1 MLPRRNLVAN
11 LKFNAPGRAKTME
24 VFMEKNTI
32 FNEVVKIMTTKESV
46 KIMRDA
52 TAVSVAGSV
61 VGIAIRNSL
70 YRRSK
75 AKGGWYAKYID
86 LPICT
91 KWCNADDKSVLVSA
105 VIATALDTVL
115 MLDRYGAIKLR
126 SIEDSE
132 EDLENDCKSTHE
144 KAYNAY
150 KAEMAASAEKTAE
163 AVPPSRDDTDDD
175 EDEYAPY

>member
-1 MLPRRNLVAN
+1 MSN
-11 LKFNAPGRAKTME
+11 
-24 VFMEKNTI
+24 NTI
-32 FNEVVKIMTTKESV
+32 FNEIVKVMTSKESI

-61 VGIAIRNSL
+61 VGIAVRNSL

-91 KWCNADDKSVLVSA
+91 KWCKVDDKSVLVSA

-115 MLDRYGAIKLR
+115 MLDRNGVIKLR

-132 EDLENDCKSTHE
+132 DLENAYKAE
-144 KAYNAY
+144 MAEAYNAY
-150 KAEMAASAEKTAE
+150 KAEMADSAEKTAE
-163 AVPPSRDDTDDD
+163 AVPPIGDDIDEDDD
-175 EDEYAPY
+175 DIY

>member
-1 MLPRRNLVAN
+1 MD
-11 LKFNAPGRAKTME
+11 
-24 VFMEKNTI
+24 KNTI
-32 FNEVVKIMTTKESV
+32 FNEVVKALTTKESV

-91 KWCNADDKSVLVSA
+91 KWCKADDKSVLVSA

-132 EDLENDCKSTHE
+132 DSEDLENDCKTIHE

-150 KAEMAASAEKTAE
+150 KAEKTAE
-163 AVPPSRDDTDDD
+163 AVPPSRDNTDDD